1 MDDDFNTG
9 GAVGVLYEL
18 LTGST
23 ASPTS
28 GSWKTDRRDPKAKA
42 EFDGGGVF

>member
-18 LTGST
+18 LTALNRFADSCQLEAGAVAPAICRRSNA
-23 ASPTS
+23 AS
-28 GSWKTDRRDPKAKA
+28 
-42 EFDGGGVF
+42 